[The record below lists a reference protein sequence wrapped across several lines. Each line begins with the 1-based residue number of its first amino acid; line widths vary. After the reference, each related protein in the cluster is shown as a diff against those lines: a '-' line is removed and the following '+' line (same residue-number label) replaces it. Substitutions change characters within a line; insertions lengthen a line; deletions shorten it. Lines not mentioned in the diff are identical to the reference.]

1 MTAKTMAQSYT
12 EQVHMVNHADL
23 NGTARLFGG
32 RLLSWI
38 DMTAGFAARRHSG
51 RNITTAAIDELRFI
65 APAYANDMVVLH
77 ACVTY
82 TGRTSMEVR
91 VCTYV
96 EAPSG
101 ARRLINEA
109 FVVIVA
115 LDENDRPAPVPPL
128 RAETEE
134 EERIMRE
141 AALRQQLRKERLQAL
156 KDERGSE
163 I

>member
-1 MTAKTMAQSYT
+1 MAQSYT

-38 DMTAGFAARRHSG
+38 DMTAGFAARRHSEK
-51 RNITTAAIDELRFI
+51 NITTAAIDELRFI
-65 APAYANDMVVLH
+65 EAAYANDMVVLC
-77 ACVTY
+77 ACVTH

-91 VCTYV
+91 VRTYV
-96 EAPSG
+96 EAPGG
-101 ARRLINEA
+101 ARKLINEA

-115 LDENDRPAPVPPL
+115 LDENDRPTPVPPL
-128 RAETEE
+128 RAENEE

-141 AALRQQLRKERLQAL
+141 ADLRQKMRKQRLLEL
-156 KDERGSE
+156 KSAQEAE
-163 I
+163 N